1 MLLDGFIFL
10 CVGPNAPRR
19 LGLDLRRVVNEERL
33 KLETLRKK
41 EVSDVVAPDCDV
53 V

>member
-1 MLLDGFIFL
+1 MFLDRFIFL
-10 CVGPNAPRR
+10 CVGPNASWSF
-19 LGLDLRRVVNEERL
+19 GLDLGRVVNQERL
-33 KLETLRKK
+33 QLETLRKE